1 MKGVELYEQSSSCIR
16 EPVYEISFKNPIS
29 FIMNKS
35 NANNFIRKMT
45 PVPSGVKMIEYNIDF
60 KRIR

>member
-1 MKGVELYEQSSSCIR
+1 MSNQALVYG

-29 FIMNKS
+29 FIMNKG
-35 NANNFIRKMT
+35 NANDFIRKMT
-45 PVPSGVKMIEYNIDF
+45 PVPSGAKMIEDNIDF